1 MEETYIIFSVS
12 ELDKIN
18 FNEVLETAM
27 NTTVKSIDNTKTF
40 VRYEGAAPESLQQL
54 TTIEATLTH
63 SQILD
68 LLQTPEWKPVYPDFN
83 QL

>member
-54 TTIEATLTH
+54 TTIEATLTD

-68 LLQTPEWKPVYPDFN
+68 LLQTPEWKRVYPDYKTI
-83 QL
+83 

>member
-18 FNEVLETAM
+18 FNEVLETAI

-40 VRYEGAAPESLQQL
+40 VRYEGAAPESIQQL

-63 SQILD
+63 AEVLD
-68 LLQTPEWKPVYPDFN
+68 ILQTAEWKRVYPDYN
-83 QL
+83 IT